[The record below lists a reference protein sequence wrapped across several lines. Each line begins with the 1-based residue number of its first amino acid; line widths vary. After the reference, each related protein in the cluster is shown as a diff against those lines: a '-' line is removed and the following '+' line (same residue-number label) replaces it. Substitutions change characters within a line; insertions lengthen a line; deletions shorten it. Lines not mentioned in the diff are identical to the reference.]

1 VGVRK
6 VQRPFVQGRK
16 IRDKQNWPR
25 QVKRSKIEDALP
37 KKIAFSN
44 FFFVAELLC
53 TDENIRHLLPTRS
66 TRRTSQYTISM
77 LIVAPKI
84 TKLMGPIRKTD
95 MAPNPFANGGDN
107 I

>member
-1 VGVRK
+1 LAKTGK
-6 VQRPFVQGRK
+6 
-16 IRDKQNWPR
+16 
-25 QVKRSKIEDALP
+25 ALQDRRRFA
-37 KKIAFSN
+37 KKSHSPI